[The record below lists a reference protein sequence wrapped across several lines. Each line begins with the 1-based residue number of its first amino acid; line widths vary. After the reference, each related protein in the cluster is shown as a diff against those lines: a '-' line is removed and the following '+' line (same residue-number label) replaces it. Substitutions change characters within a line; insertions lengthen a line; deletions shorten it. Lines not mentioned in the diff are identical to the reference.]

1 MNVKQS
7 DSTIIY
13 DENSKSM
20 NAYKQLRQMRMQTA
34 KKPFL
39 ARGITVK
46 RCHECLLAQQYCI
59 CEWLKPFTGEL
70 PFDVIL
76 LMHRDEILK
85 PTNTGRLIA
94 ESFPRQCMAFE
105 WSRLEPPA
113 QLLAILADPHR
124 QCAVVYPA
132 RNDRKAVSFTSQNGS
147 LADTHKGGEH
157 RQKPTLIFLDGTWR
171 QAARMFNHSD
181 WLRHIPFFALDD
193 VVVGE
198 YAMRKASENS
208 RLATA
213 EAAGLVLSALKAT
226 TACVHLQHIFTVF
239 NQHYAATRACTQVL
253 PSVSHTYLEDYDTN
267 I

>member
-1 MNVKQS
+1 
-7 DSTIIY
+7 
-13 DENSKSM
+13 M
-20 NAYKQLRQMRMQTA
+20 NAYKQLRQARMQTA
-34 KKPFL
+34 QKPFL

-46 RCHECLLAQQYCI
+46 RCQECLLGQQYCI
-59 CEWLKPFTGEL
+59 CEWLKPFACEL
-70 PFDVIL
+70 PFDVVL

-105 WSRLEPPA
+105 WSRLDPPA
-113 QLLAILADPHR
+113 QLLEILADSQR

-132 RNDRKAVSFTSQNGS
+132 RNDRQAVSFASQAQLLAASKTDEGS
-147 LADTHKGGEH
+147 
-157 RQKPTLIFLDGTWR
+157 RKPTLIFLDGTWR
-171 QAARMFNHSD
+171 QAARMFNHSE
-181 WLRHIPFFALDD
+181 WLGHIPFFALDE

-213 EAAGLVLSALKAT
+213 EAASLVFSALKAT
-226 TACVHLQHIFTVF
+226 TACTHLQHIFTVF

-253 PSVSHTYLEDYDTN
+253 PSSSHSYLADYDTN